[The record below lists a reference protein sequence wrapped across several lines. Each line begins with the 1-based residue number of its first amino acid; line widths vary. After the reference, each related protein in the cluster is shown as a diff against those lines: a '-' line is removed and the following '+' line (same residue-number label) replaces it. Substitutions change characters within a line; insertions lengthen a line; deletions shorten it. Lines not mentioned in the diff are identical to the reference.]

1 MARSHYN
8 TKKRQKELDG
18 KKKQEEKR
26 QAKQSKKIA
35 EVIELERNHPDEIE
49 NIKAQKLDNQSYNTG
64 VRMVLKSE
72 ISPTYLDK
80 IGA

>member
-1 MARSHYN
+1 MEEEIHIFGFKECCVDPSLQQKGSAMARSHYN

-26 QAKQSKKIA
+26 QAKQSKRIA

-49 NIKAQKLDNQSYNTG
+49 DIKA
-64 VRMVLKSE
+64 
-72 ISPTYLDK
+72 
-80 IGA
+80 

>member
-26 QAKQSKKIA
+26 QAKQYKKIA

-49 NIKAQKLDNQSYNTG
+49 NIKA
-64 VRMVLKSE
+64 
-72 ISPTYLDK
+72 
-80 IGA
+80 

>member
-8 TKKRQKELDG
+8 TKKRQKELDR

-49 NIKAQKLDNQSYNTG
+49 NIKA
-64 VRMVLKSE
+64 
-72 ISPTYLDK
+72 
-80 IGA
+80 